1 MSEPAAPPPS
11 ALQAG
16 GALGLD
22 KLYVERP
29 ADRELHRA
37 LAAGEFCYVL
47 APRQSGKSS
56 LRVRTA
62 ARLRAAGVLC
72 ATLDLTQIGVK
83 VTLDEWYFGLVDM
96 IAERLSLPDPGE
108 FWEQRRQ
115 VSPVQRMLR
124 YLRDV
129 LLAQVDQPV
138 VLFIDEIDT
147 VLALDLP
154 RDDFFAAIRSLY
166 NQRAEEPRC
175 QRLTFCLLGVAAPAD
190 LMRDP
195 SRTPFNIGQD
205 IRLDDFTAEEAA
217 AFLPCLAGD
226 ESPALLR
233 AILDWTA
240 GHPYMTHRI
249 CRALQVAPS
258 AAGQPSAE
266 RVAALVQQIF
276 LHPGHTA
283 ESSLAVIDSF
293 FRVSQTSHADGD
305 RLRQMLGLYER
316 LLRQERVESAPS
328 EPVQIALRL
337 TGLVVERLGS
347 AGPVLQVR
355 NLILEQTFDRQW
367 LEERKGGAP
376 SSAPLPAVIQ
386 AGMRIGPYVLGRRL
400 ARGNFGESF
409 DATQAQSGARVAIK
423 VVRPRAEADEPWSLR
438 LLQVARAFNGLTHA
452 GLVPIADVGQLP
464 GGEVYIVSQLIEG
477 ETLGERLRAK
487 VQLPVPEAC
496 GIALQLALAMAQLHG
511 AGIVYSDLK
520 PRKIMLSAAPDVH
533 GGQRAILLCTLNAK
547 VEGTESAAAASRLM
561 RLSGTPLYMPPEQW
575 QSTAAQ
581 SGKSD
586 VYALGILLYQ
596 MLTGSEPFV
605 GTDELAIAKAHADTP
620 LPPLEPYCPRVPPRL
635 TELLIAMTAKS
646 PSGRPSMAEVAKTL
660 VELEQES
667 RRAALETAKPSRLR
681 SLAGTSGLLLWLI
694 PAAFIS
700 VAVWQYQRHSR
711 VSEEEE
717 MVAAKGALE
726 VPPFALDRYEVTNR
740 EYAAWLNGPSIKYT
754 ETYKTQIY
762 DMAGEL
768 LLDLRDRRGISFD
781 GKSGR
786 LRVAS
791 GMGEL
796 PVVGVTWQG
805 AAAYCQHHG
814 KRLPTDRE
822 WQLAARGATGNSY
835 PWGADAPTCEGMV
848 FGRFADGPCAT
859 LTHTPEPVGS
869 AARDVTLD
877 GIYDLGGNV
886 SEWVADS
893 WSVDAAQRLLRGGN
907 WRSAAD
913 SLQVASGHHELANH
927 ALDNVGF
934 RCARSR

>member
-11 ALQAG
+11 VLQAG

-37 LAAGEFCYVL
+37 LSAGEFCYVL

-83 VTLDEWYFGLVDM
+83 VTLDEWYFGLIDM
-96 IAERLSLPDPGE
+96 ISERLSLPDPGE

-129 LLAQVDQPV
+129 VLAQVAQPV

-166 NQRAEEPRC
+166 NQRAEDPKC
-175 QRLTFCLLGVAAPAD
+175 HRLTFCLLGVAAPAD

-205 IRLDDFTAEEAA
+205 IRLDDFTTEEAA
-217 AFLPCLAGD
+217 AFLPCLAG
-226 ESPALLR
+226 EEGPALLH
-233 AILDWTA
+233 ALLGWTA
-240 GHPYMTHRI
+240 GHPYMTHRL
-249 CRALQVAPS
+249 CRALQGTPS
-258 AAGQPSAE
+258 EAGQLPAG

-276 LHPGHTA
+276 LQPGHTA

-293 FRVSQTSHADGD
+293 FRIGQTSHADGD
-305 RLRQMLGLYER
+305 RLRQMLALYER
-316 LLRQERVESAPS
+316 LLRKERIESAPS
-328 EPVQIALRL
+328 DPVQMALRM
-337 TGLVVERLGS
+337 TGLIVERLDS

-355 NLILEQTFDRQW
+355 NLILERTFDRDW
-367 LEERKGGAP
+367 LDERKAGAP

-386 AGMRIGPYVLGRRL
+386 AGMRIGPYILGRRL

-423 VVRPRAEADEPWSLR
+423 VVRPRADADAPWSMR
-438 LLQVARAFNGLTHA
+438 LLHVARAFNGLTHA
-452 GLVPIADVGQLP
+452 GLVPIVDVGQLP

-477 ETLGERLRAK
+477 DTLAERLRAK
-487 VQLPVPEAC
+487 VQLPVSEAC
-496 GIALQLALAMAQLHG
+496 GIALQLALAMEQLHSS
-511 AGIVYSDLK
+511 GIVYSDLK
-520 PRKIMLSAAPDVH
+520 PRKVMLSAAPDVR
-533 GGQRAILLCTLNAK
+533 GGQRAVLLCSLSAQVGET
-547 VEGTESAAAASRLM
+547 EGAAAVSSWT
-561 RLSGTPLYMPPEQW
+561 RLSGTPLYTPPEQW
-575 QSTAAQ
+575 QSTAAR

-586 VYALGILLYQ
+586 VYSLGILLYQ
-596 MLTGSEPFV
+596 MLTGSEPFAD
-605 GTDELAIAKAHADTP
+605 TDELAIAKAHADTP
-620 LPPLEPYCPRVPPRL
+620 LPPIAQYCPQAPRGL
-635 TELLIAMTAKS
+635 TELLIEMTAKS

-660 VELEQES
+660 VNLEQES
-667 RRAALETAKPSRLR
+667 RRTAIDPAPSPRLR
-681 SLAGTSGLLLWLI
+681 RFAQASGLLWLI
-694 PAAFIS
+694 SAALIA
-700 VAVWQYQRHSR
+700 VAGWQYYRQSR
-711 VSEEEE
+711 VSVEED
-717 MVAAKGALE
+717 MVAVKGALT
-726 VPPFALDRYEVTNR
+726 VPPFAIDRYEVTNR
-740 EYAAWLNGPSIKYT
+740 DYAAWLNGPSMKYT
-754 ETYKTQIY
+754 ETDKTQVF
-762 DMAGEL
+762 DLAGAL

-781 GKSGR
+781 GKGGR

-805 AAAYCQHHG
+805 AVAYCQQFG

-822 WQLAARGATGNSY
+822 WQLAARGATANPY
-835 PWGADAPTCEGMV
+835 PWGADGPSCEGVV

-859 LTHTPEPVGS
+859 LTHAPEPVGS
-869 AARDVTLD
+869 ASRDVTPD
-877 GIYDLGGNV
+877 GISDLGGNV
-886 SEWVADS
+886 SEWVADT
-893 WSVDAAQRLLRGGN
+893 WPVDSAQRLIRGGN

-913 SLQVASGHHELANH
+913 SLQVQAGHHELAEH